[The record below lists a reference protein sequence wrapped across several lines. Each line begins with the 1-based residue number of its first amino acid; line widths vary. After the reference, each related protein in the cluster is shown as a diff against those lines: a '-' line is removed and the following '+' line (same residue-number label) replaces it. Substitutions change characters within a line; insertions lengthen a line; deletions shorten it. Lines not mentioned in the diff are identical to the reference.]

1 MPDSENSLDSL
12 IGKDVVLDT
21 STALLYLGA
30 LAAIDD
36 LFVTLTDADVHDMSE
51 STGSKEYYILE
62 AKRHGITKNR
72 HRVFVR
78 AAQVIS
84 FSLLDEVILY

>member
-1 MPDSENSLDSL
+1 MSENNLDSL
-12 IGKDVVLDT
+12 IGKEIVLDT
-21 STALLYLGA
+21 GTALLYLGT
-30 LAAIDD
+30 LASMDEI
-36 LFVTLTDADVHDMSE
+36 FVTLTDADVHDMNE
-51 STGSKEYYILE
+51 SSGSREYYILE

-78 AAQVIS
+78 AAHVIS